1 MHRNSL
7 LGNAGRRRLDRCRH
21 LDLGQR
27 RGSSVL
33 LIAAPGPQASLAA
46 PDDSRS
52 AGSVRDRVGWSM
64 PVMFAPE

>member
-7 LGNAGRRRLDRCRH
+7 LGNAGRHRLDRCRH
-21 LDLGQR
+21 LDPGQR
-27 RGSSVL
+27 RVSFVL
-33 LIAAPGPQASLAA
+33 LIPTPAPQASLAS
-46 PDDSRS
+46 PDDSRP